1 MAYTALTVTHTT
13 RQPGPHGPLTS
24 SHIPAYPQYGPD
36 YNTVFDAAFYV
47 AREAHVDKT
56 NG

>member
-13 RQPGPHGPLTS
+13 NQTGPHGPLTS
-24 SHIPAYPQYGPD
+24 SHIPAYPQYNAD
-36 YNTVFDAAFYV
+36 TVFDAAFYV